1 MKTIAITLL
10 SAAMFGQTA
19 PTPAP
24 AKSNRVSE
32 HAIVQILTAE
42 HDLDQANLT
51 KANAQSQFVQLQN
64 TYKQADDKA
73 TAANKALNEAIDS
86 AKTECGKDQNFDPAN
101 FTCTAKPKAE
111 AKK

>member
-1 MKTIAITLL
+1 MKILVILL
-10 SAAMFGQTA
+10 LATASFAQTA
-19 PTPAP
+19 P
-24 AKSNRVSE
+24 KRVSE

-64 TYKQADDKA
+64 AYKQADDKA

-86 AKTECGKDQNFDPAN
+86 AKTECGKDQSFDPAN
-101 FTCTAKPKAE
+101 FTCVAKPAPTV
-111 AKK
+111 KK